1 MKHSVYVVLVLLC
14 FSITSCKDKTT
25 NTVVST
31 QEIRFKKEG
40 NLTILKDSTKTEIK
54 RLDIEIAETEYETQ
68 TGLMYRNSMLENQGM
83 LFIFKDEQPRSFY
96 MKNTRIALDII
107 YINADKKIVSFQENA
122 KPLNETSLPSNLPAK
137 YVLEIN
143 AGLVNSWNIEV
154 GDVIDFKKL

>member
-1 MKHSVYVVLVLLC
+1 MKYSVYVVLVLLC
-14 FSITSCKDKTT
+14 FSITSCKDKTI

-143 AGLVNSWNIEV
+143 AGLVNSWTIEV